1 MDTNYMIIIMVSIIV
16 SIALNVF
23 GGFWARRGDRTA
35 FARIS
40 VRYGILVVMIL
51 TSFLTLLF
59 QRGLQLGRISSRY
72 LFQSVSAGDYGMI
85 LAVLTAVLCACFP
98 VKPVYVLMMVT
109 GTIGLLKPVRMV
121 VMYYQYLMMDMMPKG
136 TIIEVI
142 IKWLVVSICYAVV
155 LFFSGMGFAGPEKAF
170 GSKEREAGQK
180 IHEGQK
186 ESEKIAH
193 RWPQAQTDGSLIV
206 LSRPFEGQQIP
217 LSDGA
222 KLRLG
227 SDPADCQLILDLSGE
242 PRSLCS
248 VSWLD
253 ARNCYSVTA
262 CGQSGLLNEDGT
274 PVPVNE
280 PVVAEPGTV
289 FLDGRTGQAVFQL
302 GS

>member
-23 GGFWARRGDRTA
+23 GGFWARRSDRTA

-51 TSFLTLLF
+51 TLFLTLLF

-227 SDPADCQLILDLSGE
+227 SDAADCHLILELAGE
-242 PRSLCS
+242 PRCLCS
-248 VSWLD
+248 VRWLSGK
-253 ARNCYSVTA
+253 NCYCITSFEPL
-262 CGQSGLLNEDGT
+262 GLLYEDGNS
-274 PVPVNE
+274 VPDGVPLE
-280 PVVAEPGTV
+280 VQPGTV
-289 FLDGRTGQAVFQL
+289 FLDGQTGQAVFQL
-302 GS
+302 GA